1 MKIELIL
8 LGKTKEEYLDRGI
21 QDYAQRL
28 RHYIPLDLKYIKV
41 KTQKNQNELEIKRHE
56 SGLLDGHITAGSY
69 RCALD
74 NSGKQYESEKLADLI
89 GTLEQQGIKN
99 MSFVI
104 GGHLGLDAQQLE
116 AADLV
121 LSLSKMT
128 FTHDMS
134 RLILL
139 EQLYRAFSIKAGTKY
154 HK

>member
-8 LGKTKEEYLDRGI
+8 LGKTKEDYLDRGI
-21 QDYAQRL
+21 QDYAKRLQR
-28 RHYIPLDLKYIKV
+28 YTPVDLKYIKTR
-41 KTQKNQNELEIKRHE
+41 TQKKQTDPEIKRSE
-56 SGLLDGHITAGSY
+56 SRLVDDHLTSGSF

-74 NSGKQYESEKLADLI
+74 SSGNQYESEKLAELI
-89 GTLEQQGIKN
+89 STLEQQGIKH

-104 GGHLGLDAQQLE
+104 GGHLGLDPEQLA

-139 EQLYRAFSIKAGTKY
+139 EQLYRAFCIKAGTKY

>member
-1 MKIELIL
+1 
-8 LGKTKEEYLDRGI
+8 
-21 QDYAQRL
+21 
-28 RHYIPLDLKYIKV
+28 
-41 KTQKNQNELEIKRHE
+41 
-56 SGLLDGHITAGSY
+56 
-69 RCALD
+69 
-74 NSGKQYESEKLADLI
+74 
-89 GTLEQQGIKN
+89 

-104 GGHLGLDAQQLE
+104 GGHLGLDAEQLA

-139 EQLYRAFSIKAGTKY
+139 EQLYRAFCIKAGTKY

>member
-8 LGKTKEEYLDRGI
+8 LGKTKEDYLDRGI
-21 QDYAQRL
+21 QDYTQRL
-28 RHYIPLDLKYIKV
+28 RHYIPVDLKYIKV
-41 KTQKNQNELEIKRHE
+41 KTQKAQNEIEIKRYE
-56 SGLLDGHITAGSY
+56 SRLVDGHVTAGSF

-74 NSGKQYESEKLADLI
+74 SSGKQYESERLADLI
-89 GTLEQQGIKN
+89 GTLEQQGIKK

-104 GGHLGLDAQQLE
+104 GGHLGLDAHQLE
-116 AADLV
+116 TADLV